1 MTLLDDLEVRSMME
15 MVHQD
20 FFFAHGSAQPKSIE
34 PERLTALVSVEQPW
48 PGEGI
53 IDLVQQS
60 SGQFIYVVTVLKFI
74 SADFCSPKNQLALIL
89 KRDPTAF
96 SDLNQFYTQI
106 LSVYPSTANIVQ
118 VLGTILAFDDDLKG
132 EVIEDILGMEEGD
145 LRLVLSGL
153 SSLMED
159 EDDEDRWVLYNSLKQ
174 SFSDVVTYDVIPH
187 FAHASFSD
195 YLFDTQ
201 AHSMSIYRNMTHQE
215 NSKML
220 IFYLIC
226 LNPLKLKLRIIINNC
241 F

>member
-1 MTLLDDLEVRSMME
+1 MME

-20 FFFAHGSAQPKSIE
+20 FFFSHGSAQPKSIE

-53 IDLVQQS
+53 IDLLVQRS
-60 SGQFIYVVTVLKFI
+60 SGQFIYAATVLKFI

-89 KRDPTAF
+89 MHDPMAF
-96 SDLNQFYTQI
+96 SDLNQLYTQI
-106 LSVYPSTANIVQ
+106 LLVYPSTANIVQ
-118 VLGTILAFDDDLKG
+118 VLGTILAFDDNLKG
-132 EVIEDILGMEEGD
+132 EVIEDILRMEEGD

-159 EDDEDRWVLYNSLKQ
+159 EDDEDRWVLYNNLKQ

-195 YLFDTQ
+195 YLFDTGRSGPF
-201 AHSMSIYRNMTHQE
+201 HVNLQE
-215 NSKML
+215 YDTSGKLENAYFL
-220 IFYLIC
+220 
-226 LNPLKLKLRIIINNC
+226 LNLS
-241 F
+241 